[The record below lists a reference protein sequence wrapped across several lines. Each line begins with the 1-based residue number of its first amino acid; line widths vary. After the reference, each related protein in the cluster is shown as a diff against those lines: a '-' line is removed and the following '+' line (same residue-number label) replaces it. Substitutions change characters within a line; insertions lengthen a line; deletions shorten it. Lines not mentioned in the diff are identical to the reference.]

1 MYLEINFGGNFLLV
15 SFIFSD
21 LFFRIICVYLWRIIG
36 NCLIRY
42 VEKLFNLK
50 RIRNFVVC
58 ILGMVDKVYIL
69 VFCSKGLDDNY
80 KNSFLII

>member
-1 MYLEINFGGNFLLV
+1 MLKSYLN
-15 SFIFSD
+15 
-21 LFFRIICVYLWRIIG
+21 
-36 NCLIRY
+36 LI
-42 VEKLFNLK
+42 

>member
-1 MYLEINFGGNFLLV
+1 MLKSYLN
-15 SFIFSD
+15 
-21 LFFRIICVYLWRIIG
+21 
-36 NCLIRY
+36 LI
-42 VEKLFNLK
+42 
-50 RIRNFVVC
+50 RIRNLVVY